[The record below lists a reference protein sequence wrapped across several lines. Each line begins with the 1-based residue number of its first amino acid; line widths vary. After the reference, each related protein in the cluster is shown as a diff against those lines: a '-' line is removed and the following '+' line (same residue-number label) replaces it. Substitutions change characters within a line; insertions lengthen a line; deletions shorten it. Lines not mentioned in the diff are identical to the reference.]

1 MAGEKLARMIQE
13 SARKAANSNDK
24 TDFIPGEVISTD
36 PLKIKVDNKFVLDE
50 RFLLL
55 SALCKRKALD
65 LSSFE
70 NTIINLI
77 LDVVE
82 SADITYQDEE
92 GEEQDCSIKVDRKV
106 TLRLGE
112 MILWDDLQRGEKVRM
127 LRVSSG
133 QLYYVLEREEENG
146 TDHIRRV

>member
-1 MAGEKLARMIQE
+1 M
-13 SARKAANSNDK
+13 
-24 TDFIPGEVISTD
+24 
-36 PLKIKVDNKFVLDE
+36 
-50 RFLLL
+50 
-55 SALCKRKALD
+55 D

-106 TLRLGE
+106 TLPLGE